1 MDFCGMRFQQTNRTP
16 YLNRSDQRR
25 LLVLA
30 GMIAVIIFSIE
41 FAARPRSWYWLTGRP
56 ADDSSDTGTETA
68 RPQTPGPSEKIDF
81 RPNVDAPSLDPQ
93 VIRMVGGKTP
103 ADADR
108 YKPGGAAEASRE
120 SEHELK
126 LAPELLKQIKDNA
139 VGIRESEREL
149 YYYLLAKTRDVPQ
162 KSLEEAARPSIAFAV
177 LMNES
182 RELLGEIITVKG
194 ELRRLHPVPAG
205 RNEFGIETLWEGW
218 LFNADSGLN
227 PYCIRMTSIPDG
239 IPTGQELGS
248 GIVVNVTGYFF
259 KRYGYP
265 AQGER
270 LHVAP
275 LVLAKSVRWIR
286 QRPSSVPDDLG
297 IVPYVLGFAG
307 IMGITISILL
317 FRFRSSDREFE
328 KKHLRRLTAAPE
340 GAIAAISDLPTFEVE
355 ESLRQLSAE
364 HASSVE
370 IDTGESNESVE
381 QEEPPDRDAGDE

>member
-1 MDFCGMRFQQTNRTP
+1 MRFQQTNRTP
-16 YLNRSDQRR
+16 YLNRADQRR
-25 LLVLA
+25 LLVLV

-41 FAARPRSWYWLTGRP
+41 FAARPSSWYWLTGRP
-56 ADDSSDTGTETA
+56 ADDTSSTERKETRS
-68 RPQTPGPSEKIDF
+68 RPSAPIDF
-81 RPNVDAPSLDPQ
+81 RPDVKDTSLAPE
-93 VIRMVGGKTP
+93 VIRVVGGKTP

-108 YKPGGAAEASRE
+108 YKPGADPNAAESV
-120 SEHELK
+120 EHNLK
-126 LAPELLKQIKDNA
+126 LTPELLDQIKDNA

-149 YYYLLAKTRDVPQ
+149 YYYLLAKTRDVPREQ
-162 KSLEEAARPSIAFAV
+162 LKAVARSDIAFAV

-182 RELLGEIITVKG
+182 KQLLGEIITVKG
-194 ELRRLHPVPAG
+194 ELRRLHPIPAG

-248 GIVVNVTGYFF
+248 GVLVNVTGYFL

-275 LVLAKSVRWIR
+275 LMLTGSVQWIR
-286 QRPSSVPDDLG
+286 RRPSSVPDDLG

-307 IMGITISILL
+307 IMGLTISVLL

-340 GAIAAISDLPTFEVE
+340 GAIAAISDLPTIELE

-364 HASSVE
+364 HAAEVD
-370 IDTGESNESVE
+370 IDTDEAADDETESESSSQPTE
-381 QEEPPDRDAGDE
+381 RS